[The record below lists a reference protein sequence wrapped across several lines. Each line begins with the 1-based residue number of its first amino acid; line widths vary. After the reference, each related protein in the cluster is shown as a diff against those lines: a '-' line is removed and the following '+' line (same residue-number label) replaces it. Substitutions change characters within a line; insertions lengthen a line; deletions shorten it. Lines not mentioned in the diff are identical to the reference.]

1 MDADAIIPEGGK
13 LGRIINSRSAQAS
26 QGDCRKETSMQQ
38 LTEFRGGETD
48 CPALKE
54 QRGHPLTHFEKAL
67 LPATATLPTV
77 SLQLQM
83 SAFSSKAMLLGRS
96 EGVAPAVTRRHNLT
110 THFLTP
116 LALKLSL

>member
-54 QRGHPLTHFEKAL
+54 QRGHPLTHFEKAFTPSNSNATYCQP
-67 LPATATLPTV
+67 PASDVCILIKSHA
-77 SLQLQM
+77 
-83 SAFSSKAMLLGRS
+83 AGEK
-96 EGVAPAVTRRHNLT
+96 
-110 THFLTP
+110 
-116 LALKLSL
+116 